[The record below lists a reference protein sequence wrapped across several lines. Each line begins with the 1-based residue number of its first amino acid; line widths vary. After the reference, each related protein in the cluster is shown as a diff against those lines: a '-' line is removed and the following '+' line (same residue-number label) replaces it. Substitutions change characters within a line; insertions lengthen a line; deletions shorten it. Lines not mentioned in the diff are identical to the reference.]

1 MNSAFSYYGGKRYMV
16 KTLIP
21 RFPEHF
27 TYVEVFGG
35 SGVLLLN
42 KKRSKVET
50 YNDINE
56 HLVDFFRVI
65 QDEDDF
71 QRFVCLMETTPYS
84 RIQHGE
90 YRDTW
95 RDETDRVKRVH
106 KWYVVVRGAFN
117 GIIDASW
124 SYAVPRNKANMQ
136 LETVDELLPKIA
148 RRIRCVQLDCR
159 QWHEIVDSYDTP
171 ETFFYM
177 DPPYVLSARTGGKVY
192 TYEMEDDDHEKLVER
207 LKTVKGKVMLSGYDN
222 EIYNQLD
229 WETFT
234 YDVKL
239 RAPLQ
244 AGTVNPRKKEKI
256 WVNYS
261 LSDLSPQQ
269 EMF

>member
-1 MNSAFSYYGGKRYMV
+1 MV

-21 RFPEHF
+21 MFPEHF

-42 KKRSKVET
+42 KPKSKVET

-65 QDEDDF
+65 QNEDDF
-71 QRFVCLMETTPYS
+71 EQFVCLMETTPYS

-90 YRDTW
+90 YVETW

-106 KWYVVVRGAFN
+106 KWYVVIRGAFN
-117 GIIDASW
+117 GIVDANW
-124 SYAVPRNKANMQ
+124 SYAVPRNKANMM
-136 LETVDELLPKIA
+136 LETVDELLPLIA
-148 RRIRCVQLDCR
+148 RRIRGVQLDCR
-159 QWHEIVDSYDTP
+159 RWHEIVDSYDTDK
-171 ETFFYM
+171 TFFYM

-192 TYEMEDDDHEKLVER
+192 THEMDDDDHEKLVER
-207 LKTVKGKVMLSGYDN
+207 LKTVVGKVMLSGYDN

-244 AGTVNPRKKEKI
+244 TGTENPRKEEKI
-256 WVNYS
+256 WMNYS
-261 LSDLSPQQ
+261 LSSLSPQK
-269 EMF
+269 ELF